1 VPDGATVMGVTLFS
15 RRLPHVVN
23 RADLVRIVTPTYA
36 KAMGLEDDEAEERLT
51 RAVAVPEVQ
60 AALYEALSEGLRT
73 AQGPRTTD
81 DALVDRL
88 SAHLLAR
95 RSRVRPAPVTPGIS
109 ALLVEINL
117 AIGLA
122 PEGMRATLA
131 SERGREVRAAGLR
144 ELGAHLVKELL
155 KK

>member
-1 VPDGATVMGVTLFS
+1 VAPVTLFS

-36 KAMGLEDDEAEERLT
+36 AAMGLEDDEAEERLT
-51 RAVAVPEVQ
+51 RAVGVPEVQ
-60 AALYEALSEGLRT
+60 SALYEVLSEGLRT

-81 DALVDRL
+81 DALVDKL
-88 SAHLLAR
+88 SANLLAR
-95 RSRVRPAPVTPGIS
+95 RGRVRPAPVTPGIS

-131 SERGREVRAAGLR
+131 SERGREVRAAGIR

>member
-1 VPDGATVMGVTLFS
+1 MTLFS
-15 RRLPHVVN
+15 RRLPHVVT

-36 KAMGLEDDEAEERLT
+36 QAIGVEDDEAEERLGRALAQPEIFDLLYDVLSDGL
-51 RAVAVPEVQ
+51 RAV
-60 AALYEALSEGLRT
+60 
-73 AQGPRTTD
+73 QGPRTTE

-88 SAHLLAR
+88 SANLAAR
-95 RSRVRPAPVTPGIS
+95 RSRVRPAPVTPGLS

-117 AIGLA
+117 AIGMA
-122 PEGMRATLA
+122 PEGMRETLA
-131 SERGREVRAAGLR
+131 SDRGRAVRAAGVR

>member
-1 VPDGATVMGVTLFS
+1 VTLFS
-15 RRLPHVVN
+15 RRLPHVVT

-36 KAMGLEDDEAEERLT
+36 QAIGVEDDEAEERLT
-51 RAVAVPEVQ
+51 RALAQPEIQ
-60 AALYEALSEGLRT
+60 DLLYEALSDGLRA

-88 SAHLLAR
+88 SAHITAR
-95 RSRVRPAPVTPGIS
+95 RSRVRPAPVTPGLS

-117 AIGLA
+117 AIGMA
-122 PEGMRATLA
+122 PEGMRATLE
-131 SERGREVRAAGLR
+131 SERGRAVRAAGVR
-144 ELGAHLVKELL
+144 ELGAHLMKELL